1 LTEETVGW
9 IDAPGDEVP
18 LPEAV
23 EPAET
28 GGGRLEK
35 QRRVT
40 AVGRIAIALV
50 VAWTALVAIPG
61 ALPWVATDDS
71 TRAIAFGIVIA
82 SVVALVGLVLAW
94 TATDELAEPGAT
106 VGMAAALAALGLA
119 ALQVVNVMVLPA
131 DAPYRLLVTGIGLL
145 VLIAV
150 ALAAVAAVRATF
162 SDRFR
167 LSPLAIIG
175 LAVGIIVVVAYLL
188 MIQTMVAGASSAD
201 DAEWA
206 RLTTLLA
213 GMQTLVF
220 AGLGALLG
228 AVLQGQVT
236 STARSDLRK
245 ADEAIR
251 LLETETTDIVREI
264 RTRTVQSESEMEA
277 VLLDAL
283 RQDPAKFRGDA
294 ALRRWI
300 GSNRPET
307 SGGLADL
314 ADSLDQVVASAR
326 RIHEG

>member
-9 IDAPGDEVP
+9 IGTPDDAAPV
-18 LPEAV
+18 PEAI
-23 EPAET
+23 EPAQVVANVE
-28 GGGRLEK
+28 RHR
-35 QRRVT
+35 QSA

-50 VAWTALVAIPG
+50 VAWTALVAVPG

-71 TRAIAFGIVIA
+71 VRAIAFAIVVA
-82 SVVALVGLVLAW
+82 SAVALVGLVLAW
-94 TATDELAEPGAT
+94 MRTDELADQGASIGT
-106 VGMAAALAALGLA
+106 AAAFAALGLA
-119 ALQVVNVMVLPA
+119 ALEVVNVMILPA
-131 DAPYRLLVTGIGLL
+131 DAPYRLLAIGVGLL

-167 LSPLAIIG
+167 ISPLVLIG
-175 LAVGIIVVVAYLL
+175 FVVGIVVVAAYLL
-188 MIQTMVAGASSAD
+188 MLQTMVAGAPGAD
-201 DAEWA
+201 DTEWS

-213 GMQTLVF
+213 SMQTLVF

-236 STARSDLRK
+236 GTARNDLRK
-245 ADEAIR
+245 ADDALR
-251 LLETETTDIVREI
+251 LLETEAADISREI
-264 RTRTVQSESEMEA
+264 RSRIAQGDTDTQA

-283 RQDPAKFRGDA
+283 RQDPARFRTEA

-300 GSNRPET
+300 ASNRRDSAVGIAE
-307 SGGLADL
+307 L
-314 ADSLDQVVASAR
+314 ADSLDQVLASAR

>member
-1 LTEETVGW
+1 MTEETVGW
-9 IDAPGDEVP
+9 IGAPDDPAPV
-18 LPEAV
+18 PEATEPV
-23 EPAET
+23 EA
-28 GGGRLEK
+28 GGRVER
-35 QRRVT
+35 QRRLT

-50 VAWTALVAIPG
+50 VAWTGLVAIPG

-94 TATDELAEPGAT
+94 MGTDELAEPGAT

-119 ALQVVNVMVLPA
+119 ALEVVNVMVLPE

-167 LSPLAIIG
+167 LTPLAIIG
-175 LAVGIIVVVAYLL
+175 LVVGIVVVVAYLL
-188 MIQTMVAGASSAD
+188 MLQTMVAGASNAD

-228 AVLQGQVT
+228 ALLQGQVT
-236 STARSDLRK
+236 STARGDLRK
-245 ADEAIR
+245 ADDALR
-251 LLETETTDIVREI
+251 LLEMETTDILREI
-264 RTRTVQSESEMEA
+264 RTRIAQGETETEA

-300 GSNRPET
+300 GSNRPE
-307 SGGLADL
+307 SSVALANL

-326 RIHEG
+326 RIHAG